1 MKISF
6 ALRRILRFG
15 LLSISMLCG
24 ATTSAQAAFVEVT
37 ASQASVNLGGVFSV
51 HFGISGLTAAS
62 GSSLS
67 GFDLN
72 VQFDASVLQLSGYS
86 FVDPASALDQ
96 LDLPEMGSP
105 GAIGSVLASGGLIDV
120 FDLSGNSEAV
130 LDGLQADS
138 FRFLSLTFTALAASS
153 GSSILIDLVDPDLLF
168 IDSSGGTL
176 PVSFRS
182 SSASITVEQGSAVLP
197 EPAALG
203 LVLVALL
210 AGAWAIRRHPAAPAR
225 RAGTRRVALSL
236 ALAGAL
242 GTALVGTDSRA
253 QTGAVTGAVTG
264 AATGA
269 PLRAAA
275 NVGTPFDAVVLEVA
289 GGRLKVRTSDGR
301 ELWVAVPGVQTAD
314 RVGMRVQGLAR
325 PRGDTVFVANAV
337 FASNP

>member
-210 AGAWAIRRHPAAPAR
+210 AGAWAIRRHPTAPAR
-225 RAGTRRVALSL
+225 RAGTPRVALSL

-253 QTGAVTGAVTG
+253 QTGAATG

-301 ELWVAVPGVQTAD
+301 ELWVAVPGAQTAD

>member
-37 ASQASVNLGGVFSV
+37 ASHASVNLGGVFSV

-225 RAGTRRVALSL
+225 RAGTRRVSLSL

-253 QTGAVTGAVTG
+253 QTGAVTG

-325 PRGDTVFVANAV
+325 PRGDTVLVANAV

>member
-253 QTGAVTGAVTG
+253 QTGAVTGA
-264 AATGA
+264 ATGA